1 MTTRFD
7 PGGEGFVRFIRWG
20 IPFLAVAAWCGDAPA
35 QTLVPGGFIDEL
47 KIGVLRHDAGI
58 FGNNKEDGV
67 DINFETRFVSPE
79 ILRPLFAPRPHLGVS
94 VNTAGDTSQLYA
106 GLTWSFTLLR
116 GLFSTSDSFYLDAS
130 IGGAAH
136 DGKLDTDAIDRKALG
151 SRFLFRESLELG
163 YSFTPSQSI
172 SIMLDH
178 VSNAN
183 LANRNEGLDNLGI
196 RYGLKF

>member
-1 MTTRFD
+1 M
-7 PGGEGFVRFIRWG
+7 RFIRWG
-20 IPFLAVAAWCGDAPA
+20 LPFLVVAAWCGEAPA

-47 KIGVLRHDAGI
+47 KLGVLRHDAGI
-58 FGNNKEDGV
+58 FGNHKEDGV
-67 DINFETRFVSPE
+67 DINLETRFVSPDF
-79 ILRPLFAPRPHLGVS
+79 LHPLFSPRPHLGVS
-94 VNTAGDTSQLYA
+94 VNTDGNTNQLYA

-136 DGKLDTDAIDRKALG
+136 DGKLDVESSDRKALG

-196 RYGLKF
+196 RYGIKF

>member
-1 MTTRFD
+1 VR
-7 PGGEGFVRFIRWG
+7 FVRWNL
-20 IPFLAVAAWCGDAPA
+20 PLLVVVAWSGAATA

-47 KIGVLRHDAGI
+47 KLGVLRHDAGI
-58 FGNNKEDGV
+58 FGDNKEDGA
-67 DINFETRFVSPE
+67 DINLETRFVSPE
-79 ILRPLFAPRPHLGVS
+79 LLRPLFAPRPHLGLS

-106 GLTWSFTLLR
+106 GLTWSLTLTR
-116 GLFSTSDSFYLDAS
+116 GLFSTSDSLYLDAS

-136 DGKLDTDAIDRKALG
+136 DGKLDIESADRKALG

-196 RYGLKF
+196 RYGVKF